1 MHDRNQDVI
10 ALTHVCQAWRKIFA
24 SCPSAWTDLDCENA
38 DKTRVYLERSKSLP
52 VDLRLERV
60 EGLSPYDPFF
70 QVISHAIP
78 RLRSLAIHGTP
89 ANLQDIVSQ
98 LSRPAPLLRSLT
110 IEVDCGCSPQR
121 GPAITTTL
129 FNGDL
134 SSLRELRLK
143 CVTTALPW
151 RNMANLTSFTLGYTL
166 VGDFPIK
173 HLLDFLKSAPRLRK
187 VRLHNAIPT
196 SGAQNGRLVSLGCL
210 KRMDIIGGGPSS
222 LLLDHLLIPV
232 GAKLTTQVGSLGPLA
247 DGSLVDGHLPRS
259 LDNLRNFSDSTIQL
273 HLEEFRPRIRFSGP
287 NGQVTMVPA
296 PPRTNTTH
304 HVLKSLFRFDPS
316 KIERLTIVGGNLED
330 NHDGC
335 TILGAF
341 IAMKGLRT
349 LIISRCKNLSASIRG
364 VLDDNIACPK
374 LEELVLDPRV
384 HGEKFDIQV
393 VVEIAAVRASRG
405 RELKSVRIVSGNKT
419 VQSCALKLEQ
429 YVSHVECDLGVAAVC
444 DNDDGSD
451 YSDDED

>member
-60 EGLSPYDPFF
+60 EELSPLDPFF
-70 QVISHAIP
+70 QVIPHTIS
-78 RLRSLAIHGTP
+78 RLRSLAIYGTP

-151 RNMANLTSFTLGYTL
+151 RNMVNLTSFALGYTL

-196 SGAQNGRLVSLGCL
+196 SGAQNGRLVSLECL

-232 GAKLTTQVGSLGPLA
+232 GARLEAK
-247 DGSLVDGHLPRS
+247 VDLLSPIGNHPQKFI
-259 LDNLRNFSDSTIQL
+259 DNLRNLPDFTSILLVSGGKL
-273 HLEEFRPRIRFSGP
+273 SPRIEFSGP
-287 NGQVTMVPA
+287 NGQVIISPNYSSPHTPCLSLGSLVQFDTSKTERLEIIYGSLPA
-296 PPRTNTTH
+296 SDSLRQTLLPMRGLCTL
-304 HVLKSLFRFDPS
+304 VLERCGQPHPFINALDPS
-316 KIERLTIVGGNLED
+316 RCST
-330 NHDGC
+330 
-335 TILGAF
+335 GA
-341 IAMKGLRT
+341 L
-349 LIISRCKNLSASIRG
+349 
-364 VLDDNIACPK
+364 VCPK
-374 LEELVLDPRV
+374 LEELIIECEEEVDIERV
-384 HGEKFDIQV
+384 IRMAK
-393 VVEIAAVRASRG
+393 ARALRG
-405 RELKSVRIVSGNKT
+405 ARLKLVRIASKDKFWEIGGDGDGGG
-419 VQSCALKLEQ
+419 CGGPG
-429 YVSHVECDLGVAAVC
+429 YVATL
-444 DNDDGSD
+444 
-451 YSDDED
+451 

>member
-60 EGLSPYDPFF
+60 EGLSPHDPFF
-70 QVISHAIP
+70 QVISHTIP
-78 RLRSLAIHGTP
+78 RLRSLAIYGTP

-151 RNMANLTSFTLGYTL
+151 RNMVNLTSFALGYTL

-196 SGAQNGRLVSLGCL
+196 SGAQNGRLVSLECL

-287 NGQVTMVPA
+287 NGQVTMVPTTSRA
-296 PPRTNTTH
+296 NTTRQ
-304 HVLKSLFRFDPS
+304 VYESLARFDTS
-316 KIERLTIVGGNLED
+316 KIEQLTITGGNLS
-330 NHDGC
+330 DGDGDC
-335 TILGAF
+335 IFYRTLHP
-341 IAMKGLRT
+341 MKGLRT
-349 LIISRCKNLSASIRG
+349 LMISRCTHVAATIHN
-364 VLDDNIACPK
+364 VFDDYGTFRR
-374 LEELVLDPRV
+374 LEELIIDTRV
-384 HGEKFDIQV
+384 RREKFGIQAV
-393 VVEIAAVRASRG
+393 IAMTAMRAPWAK
-405 RELKSVRIVSGNKT
+405 LKSVRIASQDKS
-419 VQSCALKLEQ
+419 VQTCALKLKE
-429 YVSHVECDLGVAAVC
+429 YVSHVECGPGVAAVF
-444 DNDDGSD
+444 DDGDDS
-451 YSDDED
+451 DEDD